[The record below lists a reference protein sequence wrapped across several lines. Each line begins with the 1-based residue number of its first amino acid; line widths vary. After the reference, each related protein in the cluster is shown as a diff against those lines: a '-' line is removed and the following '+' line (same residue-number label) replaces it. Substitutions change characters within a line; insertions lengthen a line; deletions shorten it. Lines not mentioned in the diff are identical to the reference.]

1 MATKDGFIGVFD
13 SGVGGL
19 SVLRQLRRLMPRE
32 RFLYFGDC
40 ANAPY
45 GSKTTQ
51 QVQQL
56 TMEAADMLVKRGCK
70 ALVIACNT
78 ATAAAIHLLRQRHPD
93 LIVVGIEP
101 AVKMASDSGVSRI
114 GVMATPV
121 TLREEKLAQL
131 MERFPQLQ
139 LQPIEAPQ
147 LVSMIEASASQQAL
161 QDYLAPILAPWAG
174 KLEAVVL
181 GCTHYPFA
189 APAISALLGPEIQLL
204 DGSAGTARQT
214 KRLLEQAD
222 LLWDGPGALQIES
235 SGPSLQTRAMALLQ
249 EEEHAI

>member
-51 QVQQL
+51 QVRDL
-56 TMEAADMLVKRGCK
+56 TMDAADMLVKRGCK

-78 ATAAAIHLLRQRHPD
+78 ATAAAIHLLRQRYPD

-114 GVMATPV
+114 GVMATSV

-147 LVSMIEASASQQAL
+147 LVSMIEAGASQQAL
-161 QDYLAPILAPWAG
+161 QDYLAPILTPWAG

-189 APAISALLGPEIQLL
+189 VPAISALLGPDIQLL

-222 LLWDGPGALQIES
+222 LLWDGPGQLQIES
-235 SGPSLQTRAMALLQ
+235 SGPSLQDRAMVLLQ